1 MRTLHPTRRDFLYL
15 AGSSLAAQSADGAID
30 RRSLVRRHNPTLAA
44 LDPRSPLSVGNG
56 EFAFTADITGLQSLP
71 QPYESGIPL
80 CTQFFS
86 SRRRHTRLQ
95 GDWSSDVCSSD

>member
-1 MRTLHPTRRDFLYL
+1 MRALHPTRRDFLYL

-80 CTQFFS
+80 STLSQW
-86 SRRRHTRLQ
+86 
-95 GDWSSDVCSSD
+95 G